1 MLKDASQGLTSVRL
15 CRYVQ
20 LLVSSVEGVEEELV
34 PLIVLKW
41 WVVKAHARHVRTFVQ
56 HCQVGQQ
63 VTILRQHCTHV
74 AGNARLRVREVVPVS
89 TVLQVK

>member
-1 MLKDASQGLTSVRL
+1 MLKDASQGLTSIRL